1 MKKKPVFIAFSTQK
15 GGVGITTIT
24 VLTASYLHYACGYNL
39 IVVDCDYPQFSINA
53 MRQRDAQ
60 GVDRNPALQELAATQ
75 FSELQ
80 KPTYTILCA
89 TAEAAVDTVR
99 EYLETHE
106 PDTDFVFFDLPGTI
120 NNDGVLTT
128 LSGMDYIFTP
138 ISADRISLES
148 TLSFSAI
155 IKEAITDNADTVN
168 KGIYLFWNMVD
179 GREKTDLYTVYDNTI
194 RDLEL
199 PLMKTFIPDTKRYK
213 KELVTDKKTV
223 FRSTLFPASR
233 MLVRGSNLEELVT
246 EIAYYIKLK

>member
-15 GGVGITTIT
+15 GGVGKTTFT

-60 GVDRNPALQELAATQ
+60 GVDRNLALQELAATQ

-148 TLSFSAI
+148 TLSFSHHQGG
-155 IKEAITDNADTVN
+155 DNRQ
-168 KGIYLFWNMVD
+168 Y
-179 GREKTDLYTVYDNTI
+179 RHCQQ
-194 RDLEL
+194 RDLSLLEHGGRQRENT
-199 PLMKTFIPDTKRYK
+199 PLCN
-213 KELVTDKKTV
+213 V
-223 FRSTLFPASR
+223 
-233 MLVRGSNLEELVT
+233 
-246 EIAYYIKLK
+246 

>member
-15 GGVGITTIT
+15 GGVGKTTFT

-99 EYLETHE
+99 EYLDTHE

-120 NNDGVLTT
+120 NNCL
-128 LSGMDYIFTP
+128 
-138 ISADRISLES
+138 
-148 TLSFSAI
+148 
-155 IKEAITDNADTVN
+155 
-168 KGIYLFWNMVD
+168 
-179 GREKTDLYTVYDNTI
+179 LYTSPSP
-194 RDLEL
+194 RDC
-199 PLMKTFIPDTKRYK
+199 
-213 KELVTDKKTV
+213 
-223 FRSTLFPASR
+223 S
-233 MLVRGSNLEELVT
+233 
-246 EIAYYIKLK
+246 

>member
-15 GGVGITTIT
+15 GGVGKTTFT
-24 VLTASYLHYACGYNL
+24 VLTASYLHYTCGYNL

-99 EYLETHE
+99 EYLDTHE
-106 PDTDFVFFDLPGTI
+106 SDTDFVFFDLPGTI

-138 ISADRISLES
+138 ISTDRISLES

-155 IKEAITDNADTVN
+155 IKEAITDNTDTDN
-168 KGIYLFWNMVD
+168 KGI
-179 GREKTDLYTVYDNTI
+179 
-194 RDLEL
+194 
-199 PLMKTFIPDTKRYK
+199 
-213 KELVTDKKTV
+213 
-223 FRSTLFPASR
+223 
-233 MLVRGSNLEELVT
+233 
-246 EIAYYIKLK
+246 